1 MNKLF
6 LWLLVF
12 VPIAAL
18 AGLFHIGAVA
28 TFFLAAV
35 AIIPLAKFIGDA
47 TESLAA
53 RTTAAW
59 GGLLNVT
66 FGNATELIVGIFAL
80 RAGLLEV
87 VKASITGS
95 IIGNLLLVLG
105 TAIFV
110 GGCRHT
116 KQVFNRTAALAAGST
131 LFLAVAALTI
141 PTIFPASA
149 PSASAATIQ
158 YLSVVVAICMIIM
171 YAASLVFSLWTHKH
185 LYAVAADEE
194 EKRWSVGQ
202 GIAVLAL
209 ATLAVAWMSNIL
221 VGAIGPLTQ
230 SLGWTQLFVGVIII
244 AIVGNAAEHASAVT
258 MAIKDKTDITIQIA
272 TGSATQMA
280 IFVAPVLVLISMFFA
295 QPMNLVFNMFEL
307 VSMVLSVIIVN
318 LVVQDGETNW
328 LEGVQLLVA
337 YAIMAIAFFLHP

>member
-12 VPIAAL
+12 VPAAAL
-18 AGLFHIGAVA
+18 ADLFHVGAVP
-28 TFFLAAV
+28 TFFLSAI
-35 AIIPLAKFIGDA
+35 AIIPLAKFIGDG

-53 RTTAAW
+53 HTTAAW
-59 GGLLNVT
+59 GGFLNVT

-105 TAIFV
+105 TAVFV
-110 GGCRHT
+110 GGCRHK
-116 KQVFNRTAALAAGST
+116 KQVFNRTAALASGST
-131 LFLAVAALTI
+131 LFLAVTALII

-149 PSASAATIQ
+149 PSASPAVIEQ
-158 YLSVVVAICMIIM
+158 LSLVVAACMIVM
-171 YAASLVFSLWTHKH
+171 YSASLVFSLGTHKH
-185 LYAVAADEE
+185 LYVVEADEE
-194 EKRWSVGQ
+194 EHRWSVKQ

-244 AIVGNAAEHASAVT
+244 AIVGNAAEHASAIT
-258 MAIKDKTDITIQIA
+258 MAVKNKTDLTLQIA
-272 TGSATQMA
+272 MGSATQMA
-280 IFVAPVLVLISMFFA
+280 IFVAPALVLLSMFFTE
-295 QPMNLVFNMFEL
+295 PMNLVFNMFEL
-307 VSMVLSVIIVN
+307 VSMVVSVVIVN
-318 LVVQDGETNW
+318 LIVQDGETNW

-337 YAIMAIAFFLHP
+337 YGIMAVAFFLHP